1 MGERGD
7 AMQDSVI
14 VQLYW
19 DRDESAISHT
29 QRKYGPYLTKIA
41 NNILADREDSVES
54 VNDTYMAAWDSMP
67 PQRPAVLSA
76 YLGKLTRRI
85 SIDLFRKRTSQKRGG
100 GEYALSL
107 QELGEC
113 VSGGTDPEKAVETK
127 ALTQAIAAFLESQ
140 PVQVRQVFVG
150 RYYYMD
156 PVKEIAG
163 YCRISESKVKILLY
177 RARQALRE
185 YLQKEGFAV

>member
-1 MGERGD
+1 
-7 AMQDSVI
+7 MQDAVI

-29 QRKYGPYLTKIA
+29 EQKYGAYLMKIA
-41 NNILADREDSVES
+41 NNILADREDSMES
-54 VNDTYMAAWDSMP
+54 VNDTYLAAWNSMP
-67 PQRPAVLSA
+67 PQKPSVLST

-85 SIDLFRKRTSQKRGG
+85 SIDLFRKKSSQKRGG

-107 QELGEC
+107 EELGQC
-113 VSGGTDPEKAVETK
+113 VSGGPEPEQTMEAK
-127 ALTQAIAAFLESQ
+127 ALARSIAAFLEDQ
-140 PVQVRQVFVG
+140 PEQVRQVFIG

-156 PVKEIAG
+156 PVKEIAR
-163 YCRISESKVKILLY
+163 YCRISESKVKILLF
-177 RARQALRE
+177 RARQSLRE

>member
-1 MGERGD
+1 ME
-7 AMQDSVI
+7 DSMI

-19 DRDESAISHT
+19 DRDETAVSHT
-29 QRKYGPYLTKIA
+29 ERKYGNYLMKIA
-41 NNILADREDSVES
+41 NNILADWEDSVES
-54 VNDTYMAAWDSMP
+54 VNDTYMAAWNSMP

-113 VSGGTDPEKAVETK
+113 VSGGADPEKAVESK
-127 ALTQAIAAFLESQ
+127 ILAQAIAAFLESQ
-140 PVQVRQVFVG
+140 PEQVRQVFIG

>member
-1 MGERGD
+1 ME
-7 AMQDSVI
+7 DSMI
-14 VQLYW
+14 VLLYW
-19 DRDESAISHT
+19 DRDETAISHT
-29 QRKYGPYLTKIA
+29 ERKYGNYLMKIA
-41 NNILADREDSVES
+41 NNILTDREDSVES
-54 VNDTYMAAWDSMP
+54 VNDTYMAAWNSMP
-67 PQRPAVLSA
+67 PHRPGVLST

-107 QELGEC
+107 QELGDC
-113 VSGGTDPEKAVETK
+113 VSGGADPEKAVESK
-127 ALTQAIAAFLESQ
+127 ILAQAIAAFLESQ
-140 PVQVRQVFVG
+140 PVQTRRVFVG

-163 YCRISESKVKILLY
+163 YCRISESKVKVLLY
-177 RARQALRE
+177 RTRQALRE